1 GREVSDTPE
10 SVERGQVHRTRL
22 RGSKYSGLAREGAD
36 RSKSALASAVSP
48 AAGAEPL
55 PFDDSGVRRLGQRWF
70 GGSVSDGSAARSA
83 AASGGEDRSN
93 GGDFALLK
101 RRRLDLRLEALFAYR
116 ALCRRASRRPYQA
129 VGERIG
135 SRTCLQ
141 IKRKA
146 TDRRPQN
153 SGSESGRSGQPVLF
167 RWLPGGWAVLGWDS
181 VKLSSSDRGHRLW
194 CRAHRNRQ

>member
-1 GREVSDTPE
+1 ML
-10 SVERGQVHRTRL
+10 RTRL
-22 RGSKYSGLAREGAD
+22 RGGGPQQVGSGQCGVARG
-36 RSKSALASAVSP
+36 RGRTP
-48 AAGAEPL
+48 A
-55 PFDDSGVRRLGQRWF
+55 VRRLGQRWF
-70 GGSVSDGSAARSA
+70 GGSVSDGSRLGQRRFAARSA

-146 TDRRPQN
+146 ADRRPQN
-153 SGSESGRSGQPVLF
+153 SGSES
-167 RWLPGGWAVLGWDS
+167 
-181 VKLSSSDRGHRLW
+181 
-194 CRAHRNRQ
+194 

>member
-1 GREVSDTPE
+1 
-10 SVERGQVHRTRL
+10 
-22 RGSKYSGLAREGAD
+22 
-36 RSKSALASAVSP
+36 VSP

-55 PFDDSGVRRLGQRWF
+55 PFDDSVSDGSAARSAMVRRLGQRRF
-70 GGSVSDGSAARSA
+70 AARSA

-146 TDRRPQN
+146 ADRRPQN

-181 VKLSSSDRGHRLW
+181 V
-194 CRAHRNRQ
+194 

>member
-1 GREVSDTPE
+1 RVAVRWGGQQQVASGQCGVARGRGRTP
-10 SVERGQVHRTRL
+10 
-22 RGSKYSGLAREGAD
+22 A
-36 RSKSALASAVSP
+36 
-48 AAGAEPL
+48 
-55 PFDDSGVRRLGQRWF
+55 VRRLGRSTTRSAMVRRLDQRRF
-70 GGSVSDGSAARSA
+70 AARSA

-116 ALCRRASRRPYQA
+116 ALCRRASRQPYQA

-146 TDRRPQN
+146 AGRRPQN
-153 SGSESGRSGQPVLF
+153 SGSESGRLAQPVLF
-167 RWLPGGWAVLGWDS
+167 RWLPGGGAVVGWE
-181 VKLSSSDRGHRLW
+181 
-194 CRAHRNRQ
+194 